1 MLKAVVALAAFAV
14 ASAHAEQARHDI
26 VVDGIRITYWTS
38 RDIKPT
44 DTPVVFLH
52 GGPGYNSYSFRRTEG
67 LLLEGDAPMVYMD
80 ERGSGAS
87 ERPISKDYSLGAMAA
102 DVEGVRKALGVD
114 RIIPMGHSF
123 GGAVAATYA
132 TTYTAHVD
140 RLILADAAI
149 DMPAA
154 MGVWMDA
161 LKVSQPEVWKAGQA
175 SDSGRALAATDPK
188 DRCALSKARFAFV
201 MDAAEK
207 LPDPTVFYTM
217 QQFRKPE
224 GKVEQKRIDA
234 EGGFRSS
241 GDVAAA
247 VFGPK
252 SDFICYRA
260 DPAALPMPVLVIVG
274 KYDFSVGAA
283 PLKTFAKELKNGRFV
298 ELDESAHFSYQEQP
312 QAFTSAVKGFL
323 QQR

>member
-1 MLKAVVALAAFAV
+1 MLKAVVALAAFAA
-14 ASAHAEQARHDI
+14 ASAHAEPARHDI
-26 VVDGIRITYWTS
+26 VVDGVRVAYWTS

-52 GGPGYNSYSFRRTEG
+52 GGPGYNSYSFRRTAG
-67 LLLEGDAPMVYMD
+67 PLLEGDAPMVYMD

-132 TTYTAHVD
+132 TNYTAHVE
-140 RLILADAAI
+140 RLILVDAAI

-161 LKVSQPEVWKAGQA
+161 LKASQPDAWKAEQA
-175 SDSGRALAATDPK
+175 TDAGRALAATDPK
-188 DRCALSKARFAFV
+188 DRCALSRARFAFV

-241 GDVAAA
+241 GEVAGA

-252 SDFICYRA
+252 SDFVCYRA
-260 DPAALPMPVLVIVG
+260 DPAALAMPVLVIVG

-283 PLKTFAKELKNGRFV
+283 PLKAFAKDLKNGRFV
-298 ELDESAHFSYQEQP
+298 ELDESAHFAYQEQP
-312 QAFTSAVKGFL
+312 QAFTRAVKGFL
-323 QQR
+323 PQR

>member
-1 MLKAVVALAAFAV
+1 MLKAVVALAALAV
-14 ASAHAEQARHDI
+14 TSAHAEQARHDI
-26 VVDGIRITYWTS
+26 VVDGVRITYWTS
-38 RDIKPT
+38 REIKPT

-52 GGPGYNSYSFRRTEG
+52 GGPGYNSYSFRRTAG

-140 RLILADAAI
+140 RLILVDAAI

-161 LKVSQPEVWKAGQA
+161 LKASQPEAWKAEQA
-175 SDSGRALAATDPK
+175 SDPGRALAATDPN
-188 DRCALSKARFAFV
+188 DRCALSRARFAFV

-224 GKVEQKRIDA
+224 GKNEQKRIDA

-241 GDVAAA
+241 GEVAGA

-252 SDFICYRA
+252 SDFVCYRA
-260 DPAALPMPVLVIVG
+260 NPTALSMPVLVIVG
-274 KYDFSVGAA
+274 KYDLSVGSGPAKA
-283 PLKTFAKELKNGRFV
+283 FAKELKNGRFV
-298 ELDESAHFSYQEQP
+298 EIDESAHFTYQEQP